1 MRPEAGCQEAD
12 TGAGGCATTRM
23 RRIVENVSD
32 MADEPNSWRCATA
45 AQLAQP
51 QLALPSGHPAAGGP
65 PRPRH
70 PSQIAVLVVGIVYV
84 TVGVAGL
91 LLGGER
97 PGQAPRV
104 LGFEVGLADNLVR
117 VNVGLLGLAMWAER
131 RTARSFGK
139 LLAVAYGVS
148 VVLGLLGTG
157 PVGVPPLHGPDGLLH
172 LGNAVAAHWPAASV
186 TKAECGCGQAI
197 QARTLG
203 EPCTMAVCTGQ
214 AGGERVA
221 AAAQGR
227 RPRL

>member
-1 MRPEAGCQEAD
+1 
-12 TGAGGCATTRM
+12 M
-23 RRIVENVSD
+23 RRIVENVIE
-32 MADEPNSWRCATA
+32 MADEPNSWRRATA

-51 QLALPSGHPAAGGP
+51 HVAQPHVAQPYGHPLPGARAL
-65 PRPRH
+65 RRH
-70 PSQIAVLVVGIVYV
+70 PSQIAVLVVGVVYV

-91 LLGGER
+91 LLGR
-97 PGQAPRV
+97 GQAGAAPRV

-131 RTARSFGK
+131 RTARTFGK

-148 VVLGLLGTG
+148 VVVGLLGTG

-172 LGNAVAAHWPAASV
+172 LGNAVAAHWPAVFLA
-186 TKAECGCGQAI
+186 KAECGCGQAV

-203 EPCTMAVCTGQ
+203 EPCTMAVCAGQ